1 MDQFYDYIIK
11 ALSAG
16 ISRKDVYRR
25 LIQKGYKGKLTAAYD
40 YMNKIIKIHQIDIA
54 VYRSSTAE
62 SIQRKRN
69 SEIRS
74 HHKEWYFPLLMEG
87 HDTFSCTQGVSD
99 EDISAIKRTP
109 VLHP

>member
-54 VYRSSTAE
+54 VYKSSTAE
-62 SIQRKRN
+62 SIQKKKKFRN
-69 SEIRS
+69 TITS
-74 HHKEWYFPLLMEG
+74 
-87 HDTFSCTQGVSD
+87 QGVSN